1 MLCLACR
8 KPLTNAVS
16 QKHGYGPVCL
26 RRAVKAGNAPLE
38 ALEQMAEWKRSKK
51 CQPAQDQPA
60 IRDTLTLDLFEQP
73 RKDAI
78 GALYDAAEAAR
89 ALGVRVQ
96 LEIEE

>member
-8 KPLTNAVS
+8 KPLTNEVS

-26 RRAVKAGNAPLE
+26 RRAVKAGTAPLE
-38 ALEQMAEWKRSKK
+38 ALEQLADWKRSKK
-51 CQPAQDQPA
+51 RQPTQEQPA
-60 IRDTLTLDLFEQP
+60 IRDTLTMDIFEQP

-78 GALYDAAEAAR
+78 GALLKAAEEVR